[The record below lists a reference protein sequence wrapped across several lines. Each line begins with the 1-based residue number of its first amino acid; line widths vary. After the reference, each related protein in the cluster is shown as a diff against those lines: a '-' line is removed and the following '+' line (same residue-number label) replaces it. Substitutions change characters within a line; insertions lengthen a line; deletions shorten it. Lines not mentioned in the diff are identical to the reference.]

1 MKTIFGLPAPL
12 GFTPLKS
19 RAEGQVLKY
28 DFEGPLSPIVMD
40 KSGHMNNASLEPYWP
55 ENSARRFLIHDIPPN
70 VGLGF
75 EGDDYARTLEDLDI
89 FIPEDS
95 SFSICIWAY
104 AYPRNRTQCVLDGSD
119 RALAFVSLEFPRSGN
134 EVRCTVRDDKE
145 ATKSISYPAEVYYK
159 WWHYTIIRRYRD
171 TCELWVNGDLAGTA
185 KDTLGTL
192 TWNGLTLG
200 ARTTHE
206 KFLAGGVDMVR
217 LFNRALS
224 EREIRHLYEAERR
237 LLLL

>member
-19 RAEGQVLKY
+19 RVKGQVLKY
-28 DFEGPLSPIVMD
+28 DFEGPPSPIVMD

-70 VGLGF
+70 IGLGF
-75 EGDDYARTLEDLDI
+75 EGDDYAKTLEDLDV
-89 FIPEDS
+89 FIPKDS

-104 AYPRNRTQCVLDGSD
+104 VYRRNRTQCILDGSD
-119 RALAFVSLEFPRSGN
+119 RALAFASLEIPRGGG
-134 EVRCTVRDDKE
+134 EVRYTVRDDDW
-145 ATKSISYPAEVYYK
+145 ATKSISHSAKVYYR
-159 WWHYTIIRRYRD
+159 WWHFTAVRRYGD
-171 TCELWVNGDLAGTA
+171 TFELWVNGNLVGTV
-185 KDTLGTL
+185 KDTLKTL
-192 TWNGLTLG
+192 SWNGLTLG
-200 ARTTHE
+200 SRATGG
-206 KFLAGGVDMVR
+206 KFLSGGVDMLR

-224 EREIRHLYEAERR
+224 KREIRYIHEAERR